1 VLEHLSRLREGRAAG
16 RMTLGIMQPYF
27 LPYLGYWQ
35 LLAAVDRFVVYD
47 NVKYTK
53 KGWINRNRFLQN
65 GGPEYFTVPIK
76 GGSDAATIAERELAG
91 DFDRDKLLRSLA
103 AAYRK
108 APRFA
113 AVFPV
118 VEQIVQAR
126 AANLFE
132 YLHHSLV
139 TMAAFLE
146 IDTPMVISS
155 TIAIDHNLQA
165 GNKVLAL
172 CRALGADRY
181 LNPIGGQELYSGE
194 TFAAAGVTLNF
205 LQSRPFEYSQFGG
218 PFVPGLSILDVL
230 MFNDQPAVRRLLKEA
245 DVVPA
250 L

>member
-1 VLEHLSRLREGRAAG
+1 
-16 RMTLGIMQPYF
+16 MTLGIMQPYF
-27 LPYLGYWQ
+27 LPYIGYWQ

-65 GGPEYFTVPIK
+65 GAAEYFTVPLH
-76 GGSDAATIAERELAG
+76 GATDSATIAEREVAG
-91 DFDRDKLLRSLA
+91 SFDRDKLLRSLA

-113 AVFPV
+113 EVFPV

-126 AANLFE
+126 ATNLFE

-139 TMAAFLE
+139 VMAAFLE
-146 IDTPMVISS
+146 IDTPMMVSS
-155 TIAIDHNLQA
+155 TIAIDHDLQA
-165 GNKVLAL
+165 ENKVLAL
-172 CRALGADRY
+172 CRALDADRY
-181 LNPIGGQELYSGE
+181 LNPIGGQQLYSGP
-194 TFAAAGVTLNF
+194 TFAAAGVTLLF
-205 LQSRPFEYSQFGG
+205 LRSRPIEYPQLGG
-218 PFVPGLSILDVL
+218 PFVSSLSILDVL

-250 L
+250 V